1 MTRFSYK
8 QNTVGLHPPILL
20 ITQSPIL
27 LCKMAVLIHWFV
39 TKNKIH
45 VLNLLFSFLRTNT
58 ILMFTKMA
66 NRIRLDFLSRLFT
79 FQAIQKVPK
88 FMFIVLLNYAM
99 KRTLPNVL
107 LTVRM
112 NKVDENGKQFLDCQN
127 FQDLKNLNFAR
138 LSKVQRVLETI
149 ANFEFQALF
158 YQNLHHF
165 FDFSV
170 NENTLV

>member
-1 MTRFSYK
+1 MTCFSYK

-45 VLNLLFSFLRTNT
+45 VLNLLFSFLRTNI

-99 KRTLPNVL
+99 KRILPNVL
-107 LTVRM
+107 LTVRI
-112 NKVDENGKQFLDCQN
+112 NKVDGNGKYFLDCQN
-127 FQDLKNLNFAR
+127 FQDLNFAR
-138 LSKVQRVLETI
+138 LSKIERVR
-149 ANFEFQALF
+149 
-158 YQNLHHF
+158 
-165 FDFSV
+165 
-170 NENTLV
+170 